1 MGPKKRT
8 RSTNKPLDET
18 DNSNVCKGCNKEF
31 KSVRMHLAKSKTNCI
46 KQYTDS
52 EYEFLEQESI
62 SKSQAKKSRTDAK
75 IYASNS
81 QKKENNYQYYQNKK
95 NDNKE
100 KNAQRYQKNKDN
112 IARYYQENKEKI
124 AKRYQ
129 ENKEKVAKQYQI
141 KKAEKQ
147 DNLKSTDRIKNFR
160 EDVIEGPNFVCC
172 SCHRS
177 LFKSGVKSLDLE
189 SLKTKYNLKEAFL
202 QELGINNISNPV
214 LCHNCLKIIRK
225 KKFPSINVKN
235 GLTLEEI
242 PEELKLEDLEQQLI
256 ARNLLFIKVKR
267 LRHGMRAFKDA
278 IINVPLEDED
288 VEKNMTNLLPRHPDD
303 AHLVCVQ
310 LKRKVEYNNSHL
322 AGFIRPN
329 IVLKALQTLKER
341 GNKYYQHV
349 IINENF
355 MEKEEGSPE

>member
-18 DNSNVCKGCNKEF
+18 NNSNVCKGCNKEF

-52 EYEFLEQESI
+52 EYDFLEQEST

-81 QKKENNYQYYQNKK
+81 QKKENNYQYNQN
-95 NDNKE
+95 NKE
-100 KNAQRYQKNKDN
+100 KNAQRYQKNKKN

-141 KKAEKQ
+141 KKTEKQ

-172 SCHRS
+172 SCHRNRS
-177 LFKSGVKSLDLE
+177 QHELLE
-189 SLKTKYNLKEAFL
+189 
-202 QELGINNISNPV
+202 
-214 LCHNCLKIIRK
+214 
-225 KKFPSINVKN
+225 
-235 GLTLEEI
+235 
-242 PEELKLEDLEQQLI
+242 
-256 ARNLLFIKVKR
+256 
-267 LRHGMRAFKDA
+267 
-278 IINVPLEDED
+278 
-288 VEKNMTNLLPRHPDD
+288 
-303 AHLVCVQ
+303 
-310 LKRKVEYNNSHL
+310 
-322 AGFIRPN
+322 
-329 IVLKALQTLKER
+329 
-341 GNKYYQHV
+341 
-349 IINENF
+349 
-355 MEKEEGSPE
+355 